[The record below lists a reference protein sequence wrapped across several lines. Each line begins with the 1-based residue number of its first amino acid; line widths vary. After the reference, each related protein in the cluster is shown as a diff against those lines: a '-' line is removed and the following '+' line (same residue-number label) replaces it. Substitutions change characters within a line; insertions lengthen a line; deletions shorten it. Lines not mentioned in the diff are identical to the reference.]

1 MGSRSADMYSLC
13 LQRDF
18 VARHFL
24 VGGDWGDENRPH
36 AHRYRLEVRLEGSEL
51 DRHGFLVDLVE
62 FQAAVEAILGRMGE
76 QTLNELPE
84 FAGLNPSL
92 EHFARIVCQELDR
105 SLPRGRLEA
114 VEVRLWEDGSAWASY
129 RRTR

>member
-1 MGSRSADMYSLC
+1 MYRLC
-13 LQRDF
+13 VEREF
-18 VARHFL
+18 VAQHFL

-36 AHRYRLEVRLEGSEL
+36 SHRYRLEVRLEGREL

-62 FQAAVEAILGRMGE
+62 LQGAVDAILGRMGGC
-76 QTLNELPE
+76 TLNELPE

-92 EHFARIVCQELDR
+92 EHFAQIVCHELNR
-105 SLPRGRLEA
+105 SLPKARLEA

-129 RRTR
+129 RRNR

>member
-1 MGSRSADMYSLC
+1 MASREVDVYSLC

-18 VARHFL
+18 VAQHFL

-36 AHRYRLEVRLEGSEL
+36 THRYRLEVRLEGGEL
-51 DRHGFLVDLVE
+51 DRHGFLVDLVGL
-62 FQAAVEAILGRMGE
+62 QASVDAVLDRIHERS
-76 QTLNELPE
+76 LNDLPE

-105 SLPRGRLEA
+105 SLPKERLEA